1 MPKIGWGT
9 PRNAR
14 VRTISETSR
23 QDSHHGSLAS
33 IDTTRRS
40 PAPAM
45 KDAGRK
51 ESLRMFSDAALLGRL
66 CFNPFYI
73 FLRCLIALKLP
84 KHHFNI
90 TPLKAPAKTA
100 SEKNVYLSR
109 L

>member
-23 QDSHHGSLAS
+23 QDSHHGSLTS

-66 CFNPFYI
+66 CSFQYVFCI
-73 FLRCLIALKLP
+73 LIALKLHI
-84 KHHFNI
+84 HHFN
-90 TPLKAPAKTA
+90 THPLKARAKTI
-100 SEKNVYLSR
+100 SEIVAYLSR